1 MPYRRTPRVQAR
13 MDSQRAA
20 ILDAAV
26 RLLSERGYASCSMA
40 AVAAKA
46 GIATGSVYRH
56 FPGKT
61 ELVLEL
67 FRLVCGHEVDAVAK
81 AAAQPGD
88 LVQRVVAVVET
99 FASRALKSPRLAYA
113 LLVEPVDVPVE
124 AERLVF
130 RRTFR
135 DIAAA
140 RIADAV
146 AAGALPPQNP
156 EITAAA
162 LIGALSEILVGPLSQ
177 GAPELETMPVLITF
191 TLRALGVRDDTDS

>member
-1 MPYRRTPRVQAR
+1 

-26 RLLSERGYASCSMA
+26 DLLAEKGYAGCSMA
-40 AVAAKA
+40 AVAARA

-56 FPGKT
+56 FPGKA
-61 ELVLEL
+61 ELVVEL
-67 FRLVCGHEVDAVAK
+67 FRIVVGHEVDAVAR

-99 FASRALKSPRLAYA
+99 FTSRALKSPTLAYA
-113 LLVEPVDVPVE
+113 LLAEPVDLPVE

-130 RRTFR
+130 RRAFR

-146 AAGALPPQNP
+146 AAGVLPPQNP
-156 EITAAA
+156 A
-162 LIGALSEILVGPLSQ
+162 LIGALGEILVGPLAA
-177 GAPELETMPVLITF
+177 GAAEADTMPALISF
-191 TLRALGVRDDTDS
+191 TMRALGGSDGTHP

>member
-1 MPYRRTPRVQAR
+1 

-26 RLLSERGYASCSMA
+26 DLLAEKGYAGCSMA
-40 AVAAKA
+40 AVAARA

-56 FPGKT
+56 FPGKA
-61 ELVLEL
+61 ELVVEL
-67 FRLVCGHEVDAVAK
+67 FRIVVGHEVDAVAR

-99 FASRALKSPRLAYA
+99 FTSRALKSPTLAYA
-113 LLVEPVDVPVE
+113 LLAEPVDLPVE

-130 RRTFR
+130 RRAFR

-146 AAGALPPQNP
+146 AAGVLPPQNP

-162 LIGALSEILVGPLSQ
+162 LIGALGEILVGPLAA
-177 GAPELETMPVLITF
+177 GAAEADTMPALISF
-191 TLRALGVRDDTDS
+191 TMRALGGSDGTHP